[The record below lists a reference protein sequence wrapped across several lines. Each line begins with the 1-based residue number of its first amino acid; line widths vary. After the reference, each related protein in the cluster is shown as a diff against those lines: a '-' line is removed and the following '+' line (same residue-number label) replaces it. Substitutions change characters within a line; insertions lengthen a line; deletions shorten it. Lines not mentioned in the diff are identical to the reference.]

1 MIAPLVAA
9 RAGNYTA
16 RRESQSRVSEPP
28 QTSPLLR
35 IVGLRMSGTNE
46 RSALSIAQRQFDTT
60 ADAIGLDDSTRAVL
74 REVKRELVVHFPVE
88 MDDGSFRVFTGF
100 RVQHNIARGPAKGGL
115 RFHPSLSLDDV
126 RALAMYMTWKSAVVA
141 LPFGGAKGGVV
152 CDPHALSLTELERM
166 TRRFTTEI
174 SLIVGPDRDIPA
186 PDLGTG
192 PQVMAWIMDTLS
204 MHAGFSVPASV
215 TGKPQAIGGS
225 EGRFTGPGRG
235 LTIVTVL
242 AMRDAGMNPSGAT
255 VAIQG
260 FGKVGGVS
268 AELLTAEGMRVVAV
282 SDSTCGLYRAE
293 GLDLTALRH
302 LKEEGGHFI
311 DYGGAE
317 QIAGDDVLT
326 LDVDLLVPA
335 ALEAQIG
342 QRNAGRVRAKVV
354 AEGANA
360 PLTTEADAE
369 LSARGVLILPDI
381 LDNAG
386 GVVVSYFEWV
396 QDIQSYFW
404 GSGEVNAR
412 LREVMTRSYQQ
423 VKSESQQHDVSLR
436 DAAFR
441 LAVTKVAEATRVR
454 GIYP

>member
-1 MIAPLVAA
+1 
-9 RAGNYTA
+9 
-16 RRESQSRVSEPP
+16 
-28 QTSPLLR
+28 
-35 IVGLRMSGTNE
+35 MSGTNE
-46 RSALSIAQRQFDTT
+46 RSALSIAQRQFDAT
-60 ADAIGLDDSTRAVL
+60 ADAIGLDDSLRAML

-115 RFHPSLSLDDV
+115 RYHPSMTLDDA
-126 RALAMYMTWKSAVVA
+126 RALAMYMTWKTAVADV
-141 LPFGGAKGGVV
+141 PFGGAKGGVI
-152 CDPHALSLTELERM
+152 CDPHQLNLNELERL

-204 MHAGFSVPASV
+204 MHAGYSVPASV
-215 TGKPQAIGGS
+215 TGKPQSIGGS

-235 LTIVTVL
+235 VTMVTVL
-242 AMRDAGMNPSGAT
+242 AMRDAGMDPSGAR

-260 FGKVGGVS
+260 FGKVGGVC
-268 AELLTAEGMRVVAV
+268 AELLSAEGMTVVAV

-302 LKEEGGHFI
+302 LKEEGGHFT

-317 QIAGDDVLT
+317 QLDREELLT
-326 LDVDLLVPA
+326 LDVDVLVPA
-335 ALEAQIG
+335 ALEAQISE
-342 QRNAGRVRAKVV
+342 RNADRVRAKVI

-360 PLTTEADAE
+360 PLTTEADAMLE
-369 LSARGVLILPDI
+369 AKGVLILPDI
-381 LDNAG
+381 LANAG

-396 QDIQSYFW
+396 QDIQAYFW
-404 GSGEVNAR
+404 GSGEVNSR

-423 VKSESQQHDVSLR
+423 VRAEAQSHGVTLR

-441 LAVTKVAEATRVR
+441 IAVTKVAEATRVR

>member
-1 MIAPLVAA
+1 
-9 RAGNYTA
+9 
-16 RRESQSRVSEPP
+16 
-28 QTSPLLR
+28 
-35 IVGLRMSGTNE
+35 MSGFNE
-46 RSALSIAQRQFDTT
+46 RSALSIAQRQFDAT
-60 ADAIGLDDSTRAVL
+60 ADALGLDDSLRAVL
-74 REVKRELVVHFPVE
+74 REVKRELTVHFPVE

-115 RFHPSLSLDDV
+115 RFHPSMTLDDA
-126 RALAMYMTWKSAVVA
+126 RALAMYMTWKTAVADV
-141 LPFGGAKGGVV
+141 PFGGAKGGVI
-152 CDPHALSLTELERM
+152 CDPHELTINELERL

-215 TGKPQAIGGS
+215 TGKPQSIGGS

-235 LTIVTVL
+235 LTMVTVL
-242 AMRDAGMNPSGAT
+242 AMRDAGMDPSDAR

-268 AELLTAEGMRVVAV
+268 AELLSAEGMKVVAV
-282 SDSTCGLYRAE
+282 SDSTCALYRPE

-302 LKEEGGHFI
+302 LKEEGGHFT

-317 QIAGDDVLT
+317 QLGRDELLT
-326 LDVDLLVPA
+326 LDVEVLVPA
-335 ALEAQIG
+335 ALEAQITE
-342 QRNAGRVRAKVV
+342 RNAERVRARVI

-360 PLTTEADAE
+360 PLTTDADAE

-381 LDNAG
+381 LANAG
-386 GVVVSYFEWV
+386 GVVVSYYEWV
-396 QDIQSYFW
+396 QDIQAYFW
-404 GSGEVNAR
+404 GSGEVNSR

-423 VKSESQQHDVSLR
+423 VRGEAQSHSISLR

-441 LAVTKVAEATRVR
+441 IAVTKVAEATRVR

>member
-1 MIAPLVAA
+1 M
-9 RAGNYTA
+9 
-16 RRESQSRVSEPP
+16 
-28 QTSPLLR
+28 
-35 IVGLRMSGTNE
+35 
-46 RSALSIAQRQFDTT
+46 
-60 ADAIGLDDSTRAVL
+60 L

-115 RFHPSLSLDDV
+115 RYHPSMTLDDA
-126 RALAMYMTWKSAVVA
+126 RALAMYMTWKTAVADV
-141 LPFGGAKGGVV
+141 PFGGAKGGVI
-152 CDPHALSLTELERM
+152 CDPHQLNLNELERL

-204 MHAGFSVPASV
+204 MHAGYSVPASV
-215 TGKPQAIGGS
+215 TGKPQSIGGS

-235 LTIVTVL
+235 VTMVTVL
-242 AMRDAGMNPSGAT
+242 AMRDAGMDPSGAR

-260 FGKVGGVS
+260 FGKVGGVC
-268 AELLTAEGMRVVAV
+268 AELLSAEGMTVVAV

-302 LKEEGGHFI
+302 LKEEGGHFT

-317 QIAGDDVLT
+317 QLDREELLT
-326 LDVDLLVPA
+326 LDVDVLVPA
-335 ALEAQIG
+335 ALEAQISE
-342 QRNAGRVRAKVV
+342 RNADRVRAKVI

-360 PLTTEADAE
+360 PLTTEADAMLE
-369 LSARGVLILPDI
+369 AKGVLILPDI
-381 LDNAG
+381 LANAG

-396 QDIQSYFW
+396 QDIQAYFW
-404 GSGEVNAR
+404 GSGEVNSR

-423 VKSESQQHDVSLR
+423 VRAEAQTHGVTLR

-441 LAVTKVAEATRVR
+441 IAVTKVAEATRVR

>member
-1 MIAPLVAA
+1 
-9 RAGNYTA
+9 
-16 RRESQSRVSEPP
+16 
-28 QTSPLLR
+28 
-35 IVGLRMSGTNE
+35 MSGFNE
-46 RSALSIAQRQFDTT
+46 RSALSIAQRQFDAT
-60 ADAIGLDDSTRAVL
+60 ADALGLDDSVRRVL
-74 REVKRELVVHFPVE
+74 REVKRELTVHFPVE

-115 RFHPSLSLDDV
+115 RYHPGMTLDDA
-126 RALAMYMTWKSAVVA
+126 RALAMYMTWKTAVADV
-141 LPFGGAKGGVV
+141 PFGGAKGGVI
-152 CDPHALSLTELERM
+152 CDPHALSLNELERL

-235 LTIVTVL
+235 LTMVTVL
-242 AMRDAGMNPSGAT
+242 AMRDAGMDPSGAR

-268 AELLTAEGMRVVAV
+268 AELLTAEGMTVVAV
-282 SDSTCGLYRAE
+282 SDSTCGLYRAD

-302 LKEEGGHFI
+302 LKEEGGHFA

-317 QIAGDDVLT
+317 QIDRDELLA
-326 LDVDLLVPA
+326 LDVEVLVPA
-335 ALEAQIG
+335 ALEAQISE
-342 QRNAGRVRAKVV
+342 RNAGRVKAKVI

-369 LSARGVLILPDI
+369 LNARGVLILPDI
-381 LDNAG
+381 LANAG

-396 QDIQSYFW
+396 QDIQAYFW
-404 GSGEVNAR
+404 GSGEVNSR

-423 VKSESQQHDVSLR
+423 VRGEAQTHSVTLR

-441 LAVTKVAEATRVR
+441 IAVTKVAEATRVR

>member
-1 MIAPLVAA
+1 
-9 RAGNYTA
+9 
-16 RRESQSRVSEPP
+16 
-28 QTSPLLR
+28 
-35 IVGLRMSGTNE
+35 MSGTNE
-46 RSALSIAQRQFDTT
+46 RSALSIAQRQFDAT
-60 ADAIGLDDSTRAVL
+60 ADAIGLDDSVRAVL

-115 RFHPSLSLDDV
+115 RYHPSMTLDDA
-126 RALAMYMTWKSAVVA
+126 RALAMYMTWKTAVADV
-141 LPFGGAKGGVV
+141 PFGGAKGGVI
-152 CDPHALSLTELERM
+152 CDPHELNLTELERL

-215 TGKPQAIGGS
+215 TGKPQSIGGS

-235 LTIVTVL
+235 LTMVTIL
-242 AMRDAGMNPSGAT
+242 AMRDAGMDPSGAR

-260 FGKVGGVS
+260 FGKVGGVC
-268 AELLTAEGMRVVAV
+268 AELLSAEGMTVVAV

-302 LKEEGGHFI
+302 LKEEGGHFA

-317 QIAGDDVLT
+317 QIDRDDLLT
-326 LDVDLLVPA
+326 LDVDVLVPA
-335 ALEAQIG
+335 AFEAQISE
-342 QRNAGRVRAKVV
+342 RNADRVRAKVI

-360 PLTTEADAE
+360 PLTTEADAMLE
-369 LSARGVLILPDI
+369 AKGVLILPDI
-381 LDNAG
+381 LANAG

-396 QDIQSYFW
+396 QDIQAYFW
-404 GSGEVNAR
+404 GSGEVNSR

-423 VKSESQQHDVSLR
+423 VRAEAQTHGVTLR

-441 LAVTKVAEATRVR
+441 IAVTKVAEATRVR

>member
-1 MIAPLVAA
+1 
-9 RAGNYTA
+9 
-16 RRESQSRVSEPP
+16 
-28 QTSPLLR
+28 
-35 IVGLRMSGTNE
+35 MSGSNE
-46 RSALSIAQRQFDTT
+46 RSALSIAQRQFDAT
-60 ADAIGLDDSTRAVL
+60 ADAIGLDDSARAVL

-88 MDDGSFRVFTGF
+88 MDDGSFEVFTGF

-115 RFHPSLSLDDV
+115 RYHPTMTLDDA
-126 RALAMYMTWKSAVVA
+126 RALAMYMTWKTAVADV
-141 LPFGGAKGGVV
+141 PFGGAKGGVI
-152 CDPHALSLTELERM
+152 CDPHALSLTELERL

-235 LTIVTVL
+235 LTMVTVL
-242 AMRDAGMNPSGAT
+242 AMRDAGMDPTGKT

-302 LKEEGGHFI
+302 LKEEGGHFV

-317 QIAGDDVLT
+317 QIDGNDVLT

-335 ALEAQIG
+335 ALEAQVS
-342 QRNAGRVRAKVV
+342 QRNAERVRAKVV

-360 PLTTEADAE
+360 PLTIEADAE
-369 LSARGVLILPDI
+369 LTARGVLILPDI
-381 LDNAG
+381 LANAG

-404 GSGEVNAR
+404 GSGEVNSR
-412 LREVMTRSYQQ
+412 LREVMTRSYQA
-423 VKSESQQHDVSLR
+423 VRGVSQEHNVSLR

-441 LAVTKVAEATRVR
+441 IAVTKVADATRVR

>member
-1 MIAPLVAA
+1 
-9 RAGNYTA
+9 
-16 RRESQSRVSEPP
+16 
-28 QTSPLLR
+28 
-35 IVGLRMSGTNE
+35 MSGTNE
-46 RSALSIAQRQFDTT
+46 RSALSIAQRQFDAT
-60 ADAIGLDDSTRAVL
+60 ADAIGLDDSLRAVL

-115 RFHPSLSLDDV
+115 RFHPSMTLDDA
-126 RALAMYMTWKSAVVA
+126 RALAMYMTWKTAVADV
-141 LPFGGAKGGVV
+141 PFGGAKGGVV
-152 CDPHALSLTELERM
+152 CDPHELSLTELERL

-215 TGKPQAIGGS
+215 TGKPQSIGGS

-235 LTIVTVL
+235 VTFVTVL
-242 AMRDAGMNPSGAT
+242 AMRDAGMDPSGAR

-268 AELLTAEGMRVVAV
+268 AELLSGEGMNVVAV
-282 SDSTCGLYRAE
+282 SDSTCGLYRAD

-302 LKEEGGHFI
+302 LKEEGGHFV

-317 QIAGDDVLT
+317 QIARDEVLT
-326 LDVDLLVPA
+326 LDVDVLVPA
-335 ALEAQIG
+335 ALEAQISE
-342 QRNAGRVRAKVV
+342 RNADRVQAKVI

-360 PLTTEADAE
+360 PLTIEADAS
-369 LSARGVLILPDI
+369 LNARGVLILPDI
-381 LDNAG
+381 LANAG

-396 QDIQSYFW
+396 QDIQAYFW
-404 GSGEVNAR
+404 GSGEVNSR

-423 VKSESQQHDVSLR
+423 VRGEAQTHGITLR

-441 LAVTKVAEATRVR
+441 IAVTKVAEATRVR

>member
-1 MIAPLVAA
+1 
-9 RAGNYTA
+9 
-16 RRESQSRVSEPP
+16 
-28 QTSPLLR
+28 
-35 IVGLRMSGTNE
+35 MSGTNE
-46 RSALSIAQRQFDTT
+46 RSALSIAQRQFDAT
-60 ADAIGLDDSTRAVL
+60 ADAIGLDDSLRAVL

-115 RFHPSLSLDDV
+115 RFHPAMTLDDA
-126 RALAMYMTWKSAVVA
+126 RALAMYMTWKTAVVDV
-141 LPFGGAKGGVV
+141 PFGGAKGGVV
-152 CDPHALSLTELERM
+152 CDPHELNLTELERL

-215 TGKPQAIGGS
+215 TGKPQSIGGS

-235 LTIVTVL
+235 LTMVTVL
-242 AMRDAGMNPSGAT
+242 AMRDAAMDPSAAR

-268 AELLTAEGMRVVAV
+268 AELLSAEGMTVVAV

-293 GLDLTALRH
+293 GLDLMALRR
-302 LKEEGGHFI
+302 LKEEGGQFT

-317 QIAGDDVLT
+317 QIDREDVLT
-326 LDVDLLVPA
+326 LDVDVLVPA
-335 ALEAQIG
+335 ALEAQISE
-342 QRNAGRVRAKVV
+342 RNAERVRAKVI

-360 PLTTEADAE
+360 PLTTGADSLLE
-369 LSARGVLILPDI
+369 SRGVLILPDI
-381 LDNAG
+381 LANAG

-396 QDIQSYFW
+396 QDNQAYFW
-404 GSGEVNAR
+404 GSGDVNSR

-423 VKSESQQHDVSLR
+423 VRAEAQLHGITLR

-441 LAVTKVAEATRVR
+441 IAVTKVAEATRVR

>member
-1 MIAPLVAA
+1 
-9 RAGNYTA
+9 
-16 RRESQSRVSEPP
+16 
-28 QTSPLLR
+28 
-35 IVGLRMSGTNE
+35 MSGTNE
-46 RSALSIAQRQFDTT
+46 RSALSIAQRQFDAT
-60 ADAIGLDDSTRAVL
+60 ADAIGLDDSLRAVL

-115 RFHPSLSLDDV
+115 RYHPAMTLDDA
-126 RALAMYMTWKSAVVA
+126 RALAMYMTWKTAVVDV
-141 LPFGGAKGGVV
+141 PFGGAKGGVI
-152 CDPHALSLTELERM
+152 CDPRELNLTELERL

-215 TGKPQAIGGS
+215 TGKPQSIGGS

-235 LTIVTVL
+235 LTMITML
-242 AMRDAGMNPSGAT
+242 AMRDAAMDPSAAR

-268 AELLTAEGMRVVAV
+268 AELLSAEGMTVVAV

-293 GLDLTALRH
+293 GLDLMALRH
-302 LKEEGGHFI
+302 LKEEGGHFT

-317 QIAGDDVLT
+317 QIDREDVLT
-326 LDVDLLVPA
+326 LDVDVLVPA
-335 ALEAQIG
+335 ALEAQISE
-342 QRNAGRVRAKVV
+342 RNAERVRAKVI

-360 PLTTEADAE
+360 PLTTGADSLLE
-369 LSARGVLILPDI
+369 SRGVLILPDI
-381 LDNAG
+381 LANAG

-396 QDIQSYFW
+396 QDNQAYFW
-404 GSGEVNAR
+404 GSGDVNSR

-423 VKSESQQHDVSLR
+423 VRAESQSHGITLR

-441 LAVTKVAEATRVR
+441 IAVTKVAEATRVR

>member
-1 MIAPLVAA
+1 
-9 RAGNYTA
+9 
-16 RRESQSRVSEPP
+16 
-28 QTSPLLR
+28 
-35 IVGLRMSGTNE
+35 MSGTNE
-46 RSALSIAQRQFDTT
+46 RSALSIAQRQFDAT
-60 ADAIGLDDSTRAVL
+60 ADAIGLDDSLRAVL

-88 MDDGSFRVFTGF
+88 MDDGSFEVFTGF

-115 RFHPSLSLDDV
+115 RYHPAMTLDDA
-126 RALAMYMTWKSAVVA
+126 RALAMYMTWKTAVADV
-141 LPFGGAKGGVV
+141 PFGGAKGGVV
-152 CDPHALSLTELERM
+152 CDPHSLSLSELERL

-242 AMRDAGMNPSGAT
+242 AMRDAGMDPSGAT

-311 DYGGAE
+311 DYAGAE
-317 QIAGDDVLT
+317 QIAGEDVLT
-326 LDVDLLVPA
+326 LEVDLLVPA
-335 ALEAQIG
+335 ALEAQVG
-342 QRNAGRVRAKVV
+342 QRNAGKVRAKVI

-381 LDNAG
+381 LVNAG

-404 GSGEVNAR
+404 GSGEVTAR

-423 VKSESQQHDVSLR
+423 VKGEAQEHEISLR

-441 LAVTKVAEATRVR
+441 IAVSKVAEATRVR

>member
-1 MIAPLVAA
+1 
-9 RAGNYTA
+9 
-16 RRESQSRVSEPP
+16 
-28 QTSPLLR
+28 
-35 IVGLRMSGTNE
+35 MSGTNE
-46 RSALSIAQRQFDTT
+46 RSALSIAQRQFDAT
-60 ADAIGLDDSTRAVL
+60 ADAIGLDDSLRAVL

-115 RFHPSLSLDDV
+115 RFHPAMTLDDA
-126 RALAMYMTWKSAVVA
+126 RALAMYMTWKTAVVDV
-141 LPFGGAKGGVV
+141 PFGGAKGGVI
-152 CDPHALSLTELERM
+152 CDPHELNLTELERL

-215 TGKPQAIGGS
+215 TGKPQSIGGS

-235 LTIVTVL
+235 LTMVTML
-242 AMRDAGMNPSGAT
+242 AMRDAAMDPSAAR

-268 AELLTAEGMRVVAV
+268 AELLSAEGMTVVAV

-293 GLDLTALRH
+293 GLDLMALRH
-302 LKEEGGHFI
+302 LKEEGGQFT
-311 DYGGAE
+311 DYRGAE
-317 QIAGDDVLT
+317 QIDREDVLT
-326 LDVDLLVPA
+326 LDVDVLVPA
-335 ALEAQIG
+335 ALEAQISE
-342 QRNAGRVRAKVV
+342 RNAERVRAKVI

-360 PLTTEADAE
+360 PLTTGADSLLE
-369 LSARGVLILPDI
+369 SRGVLILPDI
-381 LDNAG
+381 LANAG

-396 QDIQSYFW
+396 QDNQAYFW
-404 GSGEVNAR
+404 GSGDVNSR

-423 VKSESQQHDVSLR
+423 VRAESQSHGITLR

-441 LAVTKVAEATRVR
+441 IAVTKVAEATRVR

>member
-1 MIAPLVAA
+1 
-9 RAGNYTA
+9 
-16 RRESQSRVSEPP
+16 
-28 QTSPLLR
+28 
-35 IVGLRMSGTNE
+35 MSGTNE
-46 RSALSIAQRQFDTT
+46 RSALSIAQRQFDAT
-60 ADAIGLDDSTRAVL
+60 ADAIGLDDSLRAML

-115 RFHPSLSLDDV
+115 RYHPSMTLDDA
-126 RALAMYMTWKSAVVA
+126 RALAMYMTWKTAVADV
-141 LPFGGAKGGVV
+141 PFGGAKGGVI
-152 CDPHALSLTELERM
+152 CDPHQLNLNELERL

-204 MHAGFSVPASV
+204 MHAGYSVPASV
-215 TGKPQAIGGS
+215 TGKPQSIGGS

-235 LTIVTVL
+235 VTMVTVL
-242 AMRDAGMNPSGAT
+242 AMRDAGMDPSGAR

-260 FGKVGGVS
+260 FGKVGGVC
-268 AELLTAEGMRVVAV
+268 AELLSAEGMTVVAV

-302 LKEEGGHFI
+302 LKEEGGHFT

-317 QIAGDDVLT
+317 QLDREELLT
-326 LDVDLLVPA
+326 LDVDVLVPA
-335 ALEAQIG
+335 ALEAQISE
-342 QRNAGRVRAKVV
+342 RNADRVRAKVI

-360 PLTTEADAE
+360 PLTTEADAMLE
-369 LSARGVLILPDI
+369 AKGVLILPDI
-381 LDNAG
+381 LANAG

-396 QDIQSYFW
+396 QDIQAYFW
-404 GSGEVNAR
+404 GSGEVTSR

-423 VKSESQQHDVSLR
+423 VRAEAQSHGVTLR

-441 LAVTKVAEATRVR
+441 IAVTKVAEATRVR

>member
-1 MIAPLVAA
+1 
-9 RAGNYTA
+9 
-16 RRESQSRVSEPP
+16 
-28 QTSPLLR
+28 
-35 IVGLRMSGTNE
+35 MSGTNE
-46 RSALSIAQRQFDTT
+46 RSALSIAQRQFDAT
-60 ADAIGLDDSTRAVL
+60 ADAIGLDDSLRAVL

-88 MDDGSFRVFTGF
+88 MDDGSFEVFTGF

-115 RFHPSLSLDDV
+115 RYHPAMTLDDA
-126 RALAMYMTWKSAVVA
+126 RALAMYMTWKTAVADV
-141 LPFGGAKGGVV
+141 PFGGAKGGVV
-152 CDPHALSLTELERM
+152 CDPHALSLSELERL

-242 AMRDAGMNPSGAT
+242 AMRDAGMDPSGAT

-381 LDNAG
+381 LVNAG

-423 VKSESQQHDVSLR
+423 VKGEAQEHEISLR

-441 LAVTKVAEATRVR
+441 IAVAKVAEATRVR

>member
-1 MIAPLVAA
+1 
-9 RAGNYTA
+9 
-16 RRESQSRVSEPP
+16 
-28 QTSPLLR
+28 
-35 IVGLRMSGTNE
+35 MSGTNQ
-46 RSALSIAQRQFDTT
+46 RSALSIAQRQFDAT
-60 ADAIGLDDSTRAVL
+60 ADAIGLDDSVRAVI

-115 RFHPSLSLDDV
+115 RYHPSMTLDDA
-126 RALAMYMTWKSAVVA
+126 RALAMYMTWKTAVVDV
-141 LPFGGAKGGVV
+141 PFGGAKGGVI
-152 CDPHALSLTELERM
+152 CDPHELSITELERL

-204 MHAGFSVPASV
+204 MHAGYSVPASV

-235 LTIVTVL
+235 ITLITVL
-242 AMRDAGMNPSGAT
+242 AMRDAGMDPSGAR

-260 FGKVGGVS
+260 FGKVGGVC
-268 AELLTAEGMRVVAV
+268 AELMSAEGMTVVAV

-302 LKEEGGHFI
+302 LKEEGGHFT

-317 QIAGDDVLT
+317 QIDREQLLT
-326 LDVDLLVPA
+326 LDVDVLVPA

-342 QRNAGRVRAKVV
+342 ERNADRVRAKVI

-360 PLTTEADAE
+360 PLTTEADEALE
-369 LSARGVLILPDI
+369 ARGVLILPDI
-381 LDNAG
+381 LANAG

-396 QDIQSYFW
+396 QDIQAYFW
-404 GSGEVNAR
+404 GSGEVNSR
-412 LREVMTRSYQQ
+412 LREVMTRSYQA
-423 VKSESQQHDVSLR
+423 VRSEAQSHDVTLR
-436 DAAFR
+436 KAAFR
-441 LAVTKVAEATRVR
+441 IAVTKVAEATRVR

>member
-1 MIAPLVAA
+1 
-9 RAGNYTA
+9 
-16 RRESQSRVSEPP
+16 
-28 QTSPLLR
+28 
-35 IVGLRMSGTNE
+35 MSGSNE
-46 RSALSIAQRQFDTT
+46 RSALSIAQRQFDAT
-60 ADAIGLDDSTRAVL
+60 ADALGLDDSVRTVL
-74 REVKRELVVHFPVE
+74 REVKRELTVHFPVE

-115 RFHPSLSLDDV
+115 RYHPGMTLDDA
-126 RALAMYMTWKSAVVA
+126 RALAMYMTWKTAVADV
-141 LPFGGAKGGVV
+141 PFGGAKGGVI
-152 CDPHALSLTELERM
+152 CDPHALSLNELEHL

-235 LTIVTVL
+235 LTMVTVL
-242 AMRDAGMNPSGAT
+242 AMRDAGMDPSGAR

-268 AELLTAEGMRVVAV
+268 AELLTAEGMTVVGV
-282 SDSTCGLYRAE
+282 SDSTCGLYRAD

-302 LKEEGGHFI
+302 LKEEGGHFS

-317 QIAGDDVLT
+317 QIDRDELLA
-326 LDVDLLVPA
+326 LDVDVLVPA
-335 ALEAQIG
+335 ALEAQISE
-342 QRNAGRVRAKVV
+342 RNANRVKAKVI

-369 LSARGVLILPDI
+369 LNARGVLILPDI
-381 LDNAG
+381 LANAG

-396 QDIQSYFW
+396 QDIQAYFW
-404 GSGEVNAR
+404 GSGEVNSR

-423 VKSESQQHDVSLR
+423 VRGEAQTHSVTLR

-441 LAVTKVAEATRVR
+441 IAVTKVAEATRVR

>member
-1 MIAPLVAA
+1 
-9 RAGNYTA
+9 
-16 RRESQSRVSEPP
+16 
-28 QTSPLLR
+28 
-35 IVGLRMSGTNE
+35 MSGTNE
-46 RSALSIAQRQFDTT
+46 RSALSIAQRQFDAT
-60 ADAIGLDDSTRAVL
+60 ADAIGLDDSARAVL

-88 MDDGSFRVFTGF
+88 MDDGSFEVFTGF

-115 RFHPSLSLDDV
+115 RYHPSMTLDDA
-126 RALAMYMTWKSAVVA
+126 RALAMYMTWKTAVADV
-141 LPFGGAKGGVV
+141 PFGGAKGGVIV
-152 CDPHALSLTELERM
+152 DPHSLSLSELERL

-235 LTIVTVL
+235 LTMVTVL
-242 AMRDAGMNPSGAT
+242 AMRDAGMDPSGAT

-268 AELLTAEGMRVVAV
+268 AELLSAEGMRVVAV
-282 SDSTCGLYRAE
+282 SDSTCGLYRSE
-293 GLDLTALRH
+293 GLDLAALRH
-302 LKEEGGHFI
+302 LKEEGGHFT

-317 QIAGDDVLT
+317 QIAGEDVLT
-326 LDVDLLVPA
+326 LDVDVLVPA
-335 ALEAQIG
+335 ALEAQVS
-342 QRNAGRVRAKVV
+342 QRNAERVRAKVV

-369 LSARGVLILPDI
+369 LSERGVLILPDI
-381 LDNAG
+381 LANAG

-404 GSGEVNAR
+404 GSGEVNSR
-412 LREVMTRSYQQ
+412 LREVMTRSYQA
-423 VKSESQQHDVSLR
+423 VRSESQQHNVSLR

-441 LAVTKVAEATRVR
+441 IAVTKVAEATRVR

>member
-1 MIAPLVAA
+1 
-9 RAGNYTA
+9 
-16 RRESQSRVSEPP
+16 
-28 QTSPLLR
+28 
-35 IVGLRMSGTNE
+35 MSGTNE
-46 RSALSIAQRQFDTT
+46 RSALSIAQRQFDAT
-60 ADAIGLDDSTRAVL
+60 ADAIGLDDSLRAVL

-88 MDDGSFRVFTGF
+88 MDDGSFEVFTGF

-115 RFHPSLSLDDV
+115 RYHPAMTLDDA
-126 RALAMYMTWKSAVVA
+126 RALAMYMTWKTAVADV
-141 LPFGGAKGGVV
+141 PFGGAKGGVV
-152 CDPHALSLTELERM
+152 CDPHSLSLSELERL

-242 AMRDAGMNPSGAT
+242 AMRDAGMDPSGAT

-282 SDSTCGLYRAE
+282 SDSTCGLYHAE

-311 DYGGAE
+311 DYDGAE
-317 QIAGDDVLT
+317 QIAGEDVLT

-335 ALEAQIG
+335 ALEAQVG
-342 QRNAGRVRAKVV
+342 QRNAGQVRAKVV

-381 LDNAG
+381 LANAG

-404 GSGEVNAR
+404 GSGDVNAR

-423 VKSESQQHDVSLR
+423 VKGEAQEHEISLR

-441 LAVTKVAEATRVR
+441 IAVSKVAEATRVR

>member
-1 MIAPLVAA
+1 
-9 RAGNYTA
+9 
-16 RRESQSRVSEPP
+16 
-28 QTSPLLR
+28 
-35 IVGLRMSGTNE
+35 MSGTNQ
-46 RSALSIAQRQFDTT
+46 RSALSIAQRQFDAT
-60 ADAIGLDDSTRAVL
+60 ADAIGLDNSVRAVL

-115 RFHPSLSLDDV
+115 RYHPSMTLDDA
-126 RALAMYMTWKSAVVA
+126 RALAMYMTWKTAVVDV
-141 LPFGGAKGGVV
+141 PFGGAKGGVI
-152 CDPHALSLTELERM
+152 CDPHQLSITELERL

-204 MHAGFSVPASV
+204 MHAGYSVPASV

-235 LTIVTVL
+235 ITLITVL
-242 AMRDAGMNPSGAT
+242 AMRDAGMDPSGAR

-260 FGKVGGVS
+260 FGKVGGVC
-268 AELLTAEGMRVVAV
+268 AELMSAEGMTVVAV
-282 SDSTCGLYRAE
+282 SDSTCGLYREE
-293 GLDLTALRH
+293 GLDLIALRH
-302 LKEEGGHFI
+302 LKEEGGHFT

-317 QIAGDDVLT
+317 QIDREQLLT
-326 LDVDLLVPA
+326 LDVDVLVPA

-342 QRNAGRVRAKVV
+342 DRNADRIRAKVI

-360 PLTTEADAE
+360 PLTTEADEALE
-369 LSARGVLILPDI
+369 ARGVLILPDI
-381 LDNAG
+381 LANAG
-386 GVVVSYFEWV
+386 GVIVSYFEWV
-396 QDIQSYFW
+396 QDIQAYFW
-404 GSGEVNAR
+404 GSGEVNSR

-423 VKSESQQHDVSLR
+423 VRSEAQSHDVTLR
-436 DAAFR
+436 KAAFR
-441 LAVTKVAEATRVR
+441 IAVTKVAEATKVR

>member
-1 MIAPLVAA
+1 
-9 RAGNYTA
+9 
-16 RRESQSRVSEPP
+16 
-28 QTSPLLR
+28 
-35 IVGLRMSGTNE
+35 MSGTNE
-46 RSALSIAQRQFDTT
+46 RSALSIAQRQFDAT
-60 ADAIGLDDSTRAVL
+60 ADAIGLDDSLRAVL

-88 MDDGSFRVFTGF
+88 MDDGSFQVFTGF

-115 RFHPSLSLDDV
+115 RYHPSMTLDDA
-126 RALAMYMTWKSAVVA
+126 RALAMYMTWKTAVADV
-141 LPFGGAKGGVV
+141 PFGGAKGGVI
-152 CDPHALSLTELERM
+152 CDPHALTLAELERL

-235 LTIVTVL
+235 LTMVTVL
-242 AMRDAGMNPSGAT
+242 AMRDAGMDPSGAR

-268 AELLTAEGMRVVAV
+268 AELLSAEGMTVVAV

-302 LKEEGGHFI
+302 LKEEGGHFT

-317 QIAGDDVLT
+317 QIDGDEVLT
-326 LDVDLLVPA
+326 LDVEVLVPA
-335 ALEAQIG
+335 ALEAQISV
-342 QRNAGRVRAKVV
+342 RNADRVRAKVI

-360 PLTTEADAE
+360 PLTTDADAA
-369 LSARGVLILPDI
+369 LNARGVLILPDI
-381 LDNAG
+381 LANAG

-396 QDIQSYFW
+396 QDIQAYFW
-404 GSGEVNAR
+404 GSGEVNSR

-423 VKSESQQHDVSLR
+423 VRGEALSNGITLR

-441 LAVTKVAEATRVR
+441 IAVTKVAEATRVR

>member
-1 MIAPLVAA
+1 
-9 RAGNYTA
+9 
-16 RRESQSRVSEPP
+16 
-28 QTSPLLR
+28 
-35 IVGLRMSGTNE
+35 MSGINE
-46 RSALSIAQRQFDTT
+46 RSALSIAQRQFDAT
-60 ADAIGLDDSTRAVL
+60 ADAIGLDDSVRAVL

-88 MDDGSFRVFTGF
+88 MDDGSFEVFTGF

-115 RFHPSLSLDDV
+115 RYHPAMTLDDA
-126 RALAMYMTWKSAVVA
+126 RALAMYMTWKTAVADV
-141 LPFGGAKGGVV
+141 PFGGAKGGVI
-152 CDPHALSLTELERM
+152 CDPHALSMTELERL

-235 LTIVTVL
+235 LTMVTVL
-242 AMRDAGMNPSGAT
+242 AMRDAGMDPSAAR

-260 FGKVGGVS
+260 FGKVGGVC
-268 AELLTAEGMRVVAV
+268 AELMSAEGMTVVAV
-282 SDSTCGLYRAE
+282 SDSTCGLYRAD

-317 QIAGDDVLT
+317 QIDREQLLT
-326 LDVDLLVPA
+326 LDVEVLVPA
-335 ALEAQIG
+335 ALEAQITE
-342 QRNAGRVRAKVV
+342 RNADRVRAKVI

-360 PLTTEADAE
+360 PLTTEADAA
-369 LSARGVLILPDI
+369 LNARGVLILPDI
-381 LDNAG
+381 LANAG

-396 QDIQSYFW
+396 QDIQAYFW
-404 GSGEVNAR
+404 GSGEVNSR

-423 VKSESQQHDVSLR
+423 VRGEAQAHDITLR

-441 LAVTKVAEATRVR
+441 IAVTKVAEATKVR

>member
-1 MIAPLVAA
+1 
-9 RAGNYTA
+9 
-16 RRESQSRVSEPP
+16 
-28 QTSPLLR
+28 
-35 IVGLRMSGTNE
+35 MSGTNE
-46 RSALSIAQRQFDTT
+46 RSALSIAQRQFDAT
-60 ADAIGLDDSTRAVL
+60 ADAIGLDDSLRAVL

-115 RFHPSLSLDDV
+115 RYHPSMTLDDA
-126 RALAMYMTWKSAVVA
+126 RALAMYMTWKTAVADV
-141 LPFGGAKGGVV
+141 PFGGAKGGVV
-152 CDPHALSLTELERM
+152 CDPHALTLTELERL

-215 TGKPQAIGGS
+215 TGKPQSIGGS

-235 LTIVTVL
+235 LTMVTVL
-242 AMRDAGMNPSGAT
+242 AMRDAAMDPSGAR

-268 AELLTAEGMRVVAV
+268 AELLSAEGMTVVAV

-293 GLDLTALRH
+293 GLDLMALRH
-302 LKEEGGHFI
+302 LKEEGGHFT

-317 QIAGDDVLT
+317 QIDGDEVLT
-326 LDVDLLVPA
+326 LDVDVLVPA
-335 ALEAQIG
+335 ALEAQISD
-342 QRNAGRVRAKVV
+342 RNADSRPREGDRRGRERA
-354 AEGANA
+354 
-360 PLTTEADAE
+360 ADHRGG
-369 LSARGVLILPDI
+369 LRRSMPRGVLILPDI
-381 LDNAG
+381 LANAG

-396 QDIQSYFW
+396 QDIQAYFW
-404 GSGEVNAR
+404 GSGEVNSR

-423 VKSESQQHDVSLR
+423 VRGEAQSHGITLR

-441 LAVTKVAEATRVR
+441 IAVTKVAEATRVR